1 MTVTSDGGWQVSG
14 RSTDPLARLV
24 AAWRGY
30 GTHDAIAR
38 RDEVVRRHLAELPAD
53 ALVVNIGCAKV
64 RRFEHD
70 GPARYLATDL
80 RVLDSVDF
88 SADATRLPLA
98 DDSVDTVI
106 TLEMLEHVPEPAAVV
121 AELARVLKPGGT
133 VFLSVPSAVPRHDH
147 HDFWR
152 FTAQGLEQ
160 LCGPWFDD
168 GEVRVFG
175 GTFETLGYLAAYY
188 VSLLLHVLRFP
199 GRTFRQFFPT
209 VGHAIDRRAGW
220 TTSTS
225 ALHTL
230 AFDLLFVARGR
241 SGRPEPRSAVVDA
254 GPVDDVEEWAPAP

>member
-1 MTVTSDGGWQVSG
+1 MSAQRRGTT
-14 RSTDPLARLV
+14 ARL
-24 AAWRGY
+24 AEAWRGY

-38 RDEVVRRHLAELPAD
+38 RDEVIRDHLAGLPAD
-53 ALVVNIGCAKV
+53 ALVVNVGCAKV

-80 RVLDSVDF
+80 RVLDTVDF

-98 DDSVDTVI
+98 DDSVDTLI

-133 VFLSVPSAVPRHDH
+133 VFVSVPSAVPRHDH

-152 FTAQGLEQ
+152 FTAQGLER
-160 LCGPWFDD
+160 LCGPWFDG

-199 GRTFRQFFPT
+199 GRTFRQFFPV

-241 SGRPEPRSAVVDA
+241 SGRPEPRPAAGAV
-254 GPVDDVEEWAPAP
+254 GPVDDAEAWAPAP